1 MDSKKKSMSF
11 EEVCDLFDSTMQTK
25 PMDSVI
31 LSNDEINR
39 ARRNK
44 REAKKKVNGFQNTP
58 IYRSLHASMRL
69 LIEIVQ
75 LMPKKSVKVS
85 DILLQNY
92 TELIRWSAAAY
103 NHRDNFLKLN
113 ALEEAISLMSVVKI
127 TLNCM
132 SNLVSDAKHKQL
144 LTSFDV
150 VIHQLVAWRG
160 SLEISQ
166 GPDDDA

>member
-1 MDSKKKSMSF
+1 MDINGKSMSY
-11 EEVCDLFDSTMQTK
+11 EEVCELFDNTNPTETG
-25 PMDSVI
+25 DAVV

-44 REAKKKVNGFQNTP
+44 REVRKKAAGFQNTL

-69 LIEIVQ
+69 IIEIVQ

-85 DILLQNY
+85 DILLQNF

-103 NHRDNFLKLN
+103 NHQDNLLKQN

-132 SNLVSDAKHKQL
+132 SNLVSETKHKQL
-144 LTSFDV
+144 IASFDA
-150 VIHQLVAWRG
+150 VIRQLVAWRG
-160 SLEISQ
+160 SLIQSQ
-166 GPDDDA
+166 GSDEEA

>member
-1 MDSKKKSMSF
+1 MSYQ
-11 EEVCDLFDSTMQTK
+11 EVIDLFDCNTPVEDGQ
-25 PMDSVI
+25 SVI

-44 REAKKKVNGFQNTP
+44 REAKKKAAGFQNTP
-58 IYRSLHASMRL
+58 IYRSLHSSMRL

-85 DILLQNY
+85 DILLQNF

-103 NHRDNFLKLN
+103 NHRDEFLKLN
-113 ALEEAISLMSVVKI
+113 SLEEAISLMSVVKI

-132 SNLVSDAKHKQL
+132 SGLVSDAKHKQL
-144 LTSFDV
+144 IASFDA
-150 VIHQLVAWRG
+150 VIRQLVAWRG
-160 SLEISQ
+160 SLEQSQ
-166 GPDDDA
+166 GPDEDA

>member
-1 MDSKKKSMSF
+1 MDVKGKNMSYKDIC
-11 EEVCDLFDSTMQTK
+11 ELFDGSMFT
-25 PMDSVI
+25 DNGGSVI

-44 REAKKKVNGFQNTP
+44 REMRKKAIGFQNAP
-58 IYRSLHASMRL
+58 IYRSLHGSMRL

-85 DILLQNY
+85 DILLQNFS
-92 TELIRWSAAAY
+92 ELIRWSAAAY

-150 VIHQLVAWRG
+150 VIRQLVAWRG
-160 SLEISQ
+160 SLEQSQ
-166 GPDDDA
+166 GSDDNA

>member
-1 MDSKKKSMSF
+1 MSF
-11 EEVCDLFDSTMQTK
+11 DEVCELFDGKIASD
-25 PMDSVI
+25 PGDSVV

-44 REAKKKVNGFQNTP
+44 RKAKQNESGFQNTP

-69 LIEIVQ
+69 IIEIIQ
-75 LMPKKSVKVS
+75 LMPRKSVKLS

-92 TELIRWSAAAY
+92 TELIRWSASAY
-103 NHRDNFLKLN
+103 NHKDELLKQN

-132 SNLVSDAKHKQL
+132 SNFVSEKKHKQL
-144 LTSFDV
+144 LASFDA
-150 VIHQLVAWRG
+150 VIRQLVAWRG
-160 SLEISQ
+160 SLIQNQ
-166 GPDDDA
+166 GSDDDA